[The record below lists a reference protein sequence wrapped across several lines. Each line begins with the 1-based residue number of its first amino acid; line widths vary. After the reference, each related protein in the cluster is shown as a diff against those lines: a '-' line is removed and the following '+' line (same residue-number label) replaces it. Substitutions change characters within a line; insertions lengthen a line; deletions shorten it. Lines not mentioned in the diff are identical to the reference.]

1 MTGSN
6 DYSVVMLKPM
16 PNDATFVQPF
26 VQHFEQHFVQLAA
39 NVAQIVEMQ

>member
-16 PNDATFVQPF
+16 LNDATFVQPF